1 MSFYRL
7 QMETSDKIDKKH
19 DEVLD
24 VAQTSESEREV
35 GAGEYF
41 VTLTDRCIAASS
53 KSACACQTKF
63 GFFFLSISG
72 TQGSGTYKG
81 PCWTK

>member
-7 QMETSDKIDKKH
+7 QMETSDKIDRKH

-35 GAGEYF
+35 GTGELF
-41 VTLTDRCIAASS
+41 VTLTDCCIFRRRIAASS
-53 KSACACQTKF
+53 KSA
-63 GFFFLSISG
+63 
-72 TQGSGTYKG
+72 
-81 PCWTK
+81 W